1 MLKKKSI
8 VTSIHKLSDNYDFS
22 KFWKL
27 HKPYEVNHTCDEETE
42 RMATKLYDM
51 YLYDT
56 LYNNEIFSEIN
67 SIFSQKFLLKIL
79 IFHKL

>member
-1 MLKKKSI
+1 M
-8 VTSIHKLSDNYDFS
+8 
-22 KFWKL
+22 
-27 HKPYEVNHTCDEETE
+27 CDEETE

-67 SIFSQKFLLKIL
+67 SIFLQKFLLKIL